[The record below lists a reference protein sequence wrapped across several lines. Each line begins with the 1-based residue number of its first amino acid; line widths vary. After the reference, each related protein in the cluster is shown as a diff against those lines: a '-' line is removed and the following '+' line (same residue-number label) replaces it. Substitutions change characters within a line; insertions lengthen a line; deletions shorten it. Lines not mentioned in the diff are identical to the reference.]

1 MAEMLITSAS
11 APRLTLGKPL
21 GEGCFGQV
29 VMAEAIGIDKDRATK
44 PVTVAVKM
52 LKGERGRWQGEAWAR
67 LGQVRR
73 GAALPDAPLS
83 RTDDATDKDLSDLV
97 SEMEMMK
104 MIGKHKNIINL
115 LGACTQGGRR
125 VRGRRGAWRGGAG
138 GGAGPG
144 RGGGGAGRPF

>member
-1 MAEMLITSAS
+1 MLITSAS

-104 MIGKHKNIINL
+104 M
-115 LGACTQGGRR
+115 
-125 VRGRRGAWRGGAG
+125 
-138 GGAGPG
+138 
-144 RGGGGAGRPF
+144 